1 MSHLV
6 EQSVRSYLQNSLT
19 HCHHYRVHLYS
30 VALNVVVFVVFIS
43 VFGLVLWYSY
53 KQKASPYDQYK
64 QQIRDQEYVLSKI
77 RHVQSQKELQR
88 EQMASITHLP
98 VPVHG

>member
-6 EQSVRSYLQNSLT
+6 EQVARNYLQSSLN

-30 VALNVVVFVVFIS
+30 IALNVGIFVVFVS

-53 KQKASPYDQYK
+53 KKKATPYDQYK

-77 RHVQSQKELQR
+77 RYVQSQKELQR
-88 EQMASITHLP
+88 EQMASITQLP
-98 VPVHG
+98 VPVPG

>member
-6 EQSVRSYLQNSLT
+6 EQGVRSYLQQSLNN
-19 HCHHYRVHLYS
+19 CHHYRIQLYS
-30 VALNVVVFVVFIS
+30 IALNVVVFVVFIS
-43 VFGLVLWYSY
+43 IFGLVLWYSY

-64 QQIRDQEYVLSKI
+64 QRIRDQEYVLSKI

-98 VPVHG
+98 VPVPG